1 MSPERLEGLGPVG
14 SWQTSQVCSEE
25 DMWRW
30 AGVRGQGSGFGG
42 QGAEVEEVLTL
53 NDEGVKVI

>member
-1 MSPERLEGLGPVG
+1 MSPERLEGLGPAG
-14 SWQTSQVCSEE
+14 IWQTSQVCSEE

-30 AGVRGQGSGFGG
+30 AGVRGRVGG

-53 NDEGVKVI
+53 SDEGVKVI